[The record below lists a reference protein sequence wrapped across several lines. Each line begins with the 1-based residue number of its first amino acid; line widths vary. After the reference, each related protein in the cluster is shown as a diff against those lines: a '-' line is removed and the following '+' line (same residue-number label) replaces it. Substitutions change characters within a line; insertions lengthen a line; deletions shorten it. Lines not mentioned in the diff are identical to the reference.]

1 MAEAREF
8 RSITEVEEV
17 EALTGNENL
26 LLNDGGKM
34 KQIKAS
40 NAKVGSGGGVTVF
53 QFVVDGG
60 AK

>member
-8 RSITEVEEV
+8 RSIAEVEEV
-17 EALTGNENL
+17 EALTGEENL

-34 KQIKAS
+34 KQIKAA

-53 QFVVDGG
+53 QVVG
-60 AK
+60 